1 MLPSRNYFE
10 YTQIKSKRVG
20 KDVGWMTHTNIHK
33 KVGANISML
42 GKADFRARN
51 VKKAVHQEDTVILYV
66 HIRESQNTW

>member
-1 MLPSRNYFE
+1 
-10 YTQIKSKRVG
+10 
-20 KDVGWMTHTNIHK
+20 MTHTNIHK

-66 HIRESQNTW
+66 HIRESQNT